1 MLKLFPSKTAMH
13 VAHAG
18 MTFARFPP
26 SGSIVMMID
35 EMNNDPDKKRTVAEP
50 RYEAPQSPDLDAA
63 LSRIDALKTELDA
76 AKAARPELWPTVLK
90 KLKVQWTTDSNA
102 IEGSSLSFADTLFFL
117 EQGLTVE
124 GKPLKDFLDA
134 RNHAEAIELLFDVIA
149 NRRPISEGLIK
160 EINALLLLGV
170 QYTTARDSLGRIVQ
184 KPATPGQY
192 KQLPNHVLL
201 PDGTIHYYAEPLQ
214 VPPEMSRLCQ
224 WVDAARGKL
233 HPVLIAAIAH
243 YNFVRVHPFDD
254 GNGRGARILM
264 NLILMQDSYPPI
276 VVANEE
282 RRAYLDSLRQADAGD
297 IAPFI
302 SFIAASTETTLANLL
317 KDLKA

>member
-1 MLKLFPSKTAMH
+1 MSDEPTTPRKTA
-13 VAHAG
+13 
-18 MTFARFPP
+18 
-26 SGSIVMMID
+26 
-35 EMNNDPDKKRTVAEP
+35 EP
-50 RYEAPQSPDLDAA
+50 LYQAPQTPDIDAA
-63 LSRIDALKTELDA
+63 LARVDALKTQLES

-90 KLKVQWTTDSNA
+90 KLKVRWTTDSNA

-134 RNHAEAIELLFDVIA
+134 RNHADAIELLFDVIA

-170 QYTTARDSLGRIVQ
+170 QSTPARDSLGRIVQ

-201 PDGTIHYYAEPLQ
+201 PDGSIHAYAEPLQ
-214 VPPEMSRLCQ
+214 VAPEMSRLCQ
-224 WVDAARGKL
+224 WVDAIRGTL
-233 HPVLIAAIAH
+233 HPVLVAAIAH

-264 NLILMQDSYPPI
+264 NLMLMQAGYPPV
-276 VVANEE
+276 VVANEQ
-282 RRAYLDSLRQADAGD
+282 RRTYLDTLRQADAGD
-297 IAPFI
+297 IVPFL
-302 SFIAASTETTLANLL
+302 SFIAASTEATMTNLVQ
-317 KDLKA
+317 DLKA